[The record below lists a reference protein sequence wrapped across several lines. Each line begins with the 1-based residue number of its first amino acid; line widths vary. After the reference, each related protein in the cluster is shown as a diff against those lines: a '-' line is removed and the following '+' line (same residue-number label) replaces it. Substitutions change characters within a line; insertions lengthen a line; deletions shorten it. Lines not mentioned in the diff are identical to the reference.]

1 MSHHEPMT
9 PPLGRYHQYDR
20 ALRAEGY
27 GPGAP
32 SALVAAEDEGVLARV
47 VCPECRHPR
56 LAYRPYSKPQPGPNG
71 YRALAVCRS
80 CGHAE
85 EF

>member
-1 MSHHEPMT
+1 MSHNEPINT
-9 PPLGRYHQYDR
+9 PLRRFQQYDR

-27 GPGAP
+27 RPGVP
-32 SALVAAEDEGVLARV
+32 SAVVAAEDEGVLARMA
-47 VCPECRHPR
+47 CPECRRAR
-56 LAYRPYSKPQPGPNG
+56 LAYRPYVKLQASVND

>member
-1 MSHHEPMT
+1 MKHNEPMDT
-9 PPLGRYHQYDR
+9 PLGRYQEYDC

-27 GPGAP
+27 RPGAP
-32 SALVAAEDEGVLARV
+32 SAVVAAEDEGVLARG

-56 LAYRPYSKPQPGPNG
+56 LAYRPYVKPQSGLNG
-71 YRALAVCRS
+71 YRALGVCGS

>member
-1 MSHHEPMT
+1 MSDNEPIHT
-9 PPLGRYHQYDR
+9 PLGRYRQYDR

-32 SALVAAEDEGVLARV
+32 SAVVAAEDEGVLARNA
-47 VCPECRHPR
+47 CPECRRAR
-56 LAYRPYSKPQPGPNG
+56 LAYRPYVKPQYGVNA

-80 CGHAE
+80 CGHTE

>member
-1 MSHHEPMT
+1 MRHNERKYT
-9 PPLGRYHQYDR
+9 PLGRFKRYDR

-27 GPGAP
+27 GPGVP
-32 SALVAAEDEGVLARV
+32 SAVIAAEDEGVLARV
-47 VCPECRHPR
+47 VCSECRRPR
-56 LAYRPYSKPQPGPNG
+56 LAYRPYLKPQPGPNG